1 MIKTWKDYQKQ
12 AITTA
17 IYPKKAKFL
26 YPVLGLVDESVEFYE
41 KIGGEG
47 QLLEAGDCYWYIANI
62 CNDLDFDIN
71 SIYENATELEAFEYV
86 DIFDAG
92 IDLIKCSAKICGITK
107 KWLRDE
113 GKETPSEDKMM
124 EIEYELSE
132 YMAACL
138 FICDSLKVT
147 WQEVAEINL
156 DKLFSRQSRGKLQG
170 SGDER

>member
-1 MIKTWKDYQKQ
+1 MIKTWKEYQKQ

-17 IYPKKAKFL
+17 IYPKKFKIL

-41 KIGGEG
+41 KIGAIG
-47 QLLEAGDCYWYIANI
+47 QIAEISDCFWYVSAL
-62 CNDLDFDIN
+62 CYDLDFDIN
-71 SIYENATELEAFEYV
+71 SIYENATEENAFEYV
-86 DIFDAG
+86 DIYDAG

-113 GKETPSEDKMM
+113 GKEAPSDEKMM